1 MIVHPFNSG
10 NANPN
15 QGSYLIP
22 WGNPNK
28 NILQAMKKTLCLFF
42 LSGLSIMHGQ
52 EQKYQG
58 QPPIKIIATDSKP
71 VQKQWKGKFNFP
83 DHNVTF
89 SNEFEGAR
97 LNGITQNNDST
108 YTALITSENTPINI
122 SPWYAFKVWA
132 KKKETI
138 DLFLTYQQSIK
149 HRYYPKL
156 SKDGIHWSALDS
168 SRYKAYEKGDK
179 AFGSGSLPLKVK
191 LTLEVGPDTLWV
203 AGQELQNSPLV
214 NSWMDSLT
222 QRKYITKSTIGK
234 STEGRNLN
242 MISVGNTDSKN
253 MIMIISRQHPPEVT
267 GYLAMK
273 AFVETISS
281 DSKLARRFRKKFA
294 TYVVPLM
301 NPDGVD
307 NGFWR
312 HNAGGIDLNRDW
324 ANFNQPETRA
334 VKGFMESLVKK
345 NHGKFYFGI
354 DFHSTWDDIYYTVD
368 PKLKGNMP
376 NLVSNWL
383 DKLKE
388 NIDGY
393 DPNISPND
401 KLNPTTVSRN
411 YFFVEHGAEAL
422 VFEVGDNTPREFLK
436 EKAVTGANELMK
448 LMLKEIKKQ

>member
-1 MIVHPFNSG
+1 M
-10 NANPN
+10 
-15 QGSYLIP
+15 
-22 WGNPNK
+22 K
-28 NILQAMKKTLCLFF
+28 NTLLLFF
-42 LSGLSIMHGQ
+42 MFSACIGYGQKEKFKGQGPISIV
-52 EQKYQG
+52 E
-58 QPPIKIIATDSKP
+58 TDSKP
-71 VQKQWKGKFNFP
+71 VQKQWKGAFKFP
-83 DHNVTF
+83 DNEVTF

-122 SPWYAFKVWA
+122 SPWYAFKVWS
-132 KKKETI
+132 KKKQTI
-138 DLFLTYQQSIK
+138 DVILTYQESIK

-156 SKDGIHWSALDS
+156 SKDGINWSVLDS
-168 SRYKAYEKGDK
+168 LRYTAYDIENTKT
-179 AFGSGSLPLKVK
+179 FGSSALPLKVK
-191 LTLEVGPDTLWV
+191 LRLDIGPDTLWV

-222 QRKYITKSTIGK
+222 QRKYVIKSAIGQ
-234 STEGRNLN
+234 STEGRDLN

-273 AFVETISS
+273 AFVETIAS
-281 DSKLARRFRKKFA
+281 DSKLAKKFRKKFG

-334 VKGFMESLVKK
+334 VKNFMEDLVAK
-345 NHGKFYFGI
+345 NNGKFYFGI

-368 PKLKGNMP
+368 PNLKGNMP
-376 NLVSNWL
+376 NLVSDWL

-388 NIDGY
+388 NIEGY

-401 KLNPTTVSRN
+401 KLVPTTVSRN
-411 YFFVEHGAEAL
+411 YFFIEYGAEAL

-448 LMLKEIKKQ
+448 LMLENIKNK